1 MRSGLLR
8 QPHLRWAALCGLAGG
23 GLAALLGQP
32 APAALLL
39 GWCAGVLLWLALT
52 LPEMLG
58 AAPEELRRRA
68 AALDEGK
75 WGMVT
80 ATLGGTLASLIAVA
94 WHLGTAPQPRAIDT
108 MALNFATILLSW
120 VFLHV
125 LFATHYTYE
134 YWTHGRGLSFPGG
147 DAPDFA
153 EFLYVAFTI
162 GMTFEVSDTPT
173 QTPAM
178 RRLVLLHGAV
188 AFLFNAVILAAAVN
202 LAATLAG

>member
-1 MRSGLLR
+1 VRLGFR
-8 QPHLRWAALCGLAGG
+8 NQPHLRWAALCGLAGG
-23 GLAALLGQP
+23 GLAALLGRP

-39 GWCAGVLLWLALT
+39 GWCAGVVLWLSLT
-52 LPEMLG
+52 VPDMLG

-75 WGMVT
+75 WGMLT
-80 ATLGGTLASLIAVA
+80 ATLGGALASLIAVA
-94 WHLGTAPQPRAIDT
+94 WHLGTAPRPTPIDT
-108 MALNFATILLSW
+108 VALNLATILLSW
-120 VFLHV
+120 IFLHV
-125 LFATHYTYE
+125 LFATHYAHE
-134 YWTHGRGLSFPGG
+134 YWIDGRGLSFPGG

-173 QTPAM
+173 QKPAM

-202 LAATLAG
+202 LAATLT